1 MWLSWRAFA
10 IFPKDVKHGRYQ
22 DQDVTQNDRSGVGD
36 ASPSKRVREDPE
48 RIKQKFGLNEEEM
61 EALRSADLLRAS
73 ALSGRRANESRS
85 RS

>member
-1 MWLSWRAFA
+1 MLLKTIAQES
-10 IFPKDVKHGRYQ
+10 
-22 DQDVTQNDRSGVGD
+22 VTLRLL
-36 ASPSKRVREDPE
+36 REDPE